1 MINADEV
8 EMQLSAD
15 SLKHKLKSDNSCNKG
30 ELEKVVKEIEK
41 NKQRLKN
48 AQILMLDGELNPS
61 EYKELKVK
69 LEEENQRLTVDEN
82 RIRNNSTNHHEM
94 VDSCLYLLKNI
105 DSFYH
110 AMDTAK
116 KQRLMGSIFPEKLHF
131 ENNQV
136 RTTRINE
143 MVLTLCRNNRAYS
156 GGKKKQRTIFD
167 ALPSSV
173 GNTGLEPVTPT
184 LSR

>member
-1 MINADEV
+1 MMRKVSNS
-8 EMQLSAD
+8 SA
-15 SLKHKLKSDNSCNKG
+15 
-30 ELEKVVKEIEK
+30 
-41 NKQRLKN
+41 
-48 AQILMLDGELNPS
+48 
-61 EYKELKVK
+61 
-69 LEEENQRLTVDEN
+69 
-82 RIRNNSTNHHEM
+82 NHHEM

-116 KQRLMGSIFPEKLHF
+116 KQRLMGSIFPEKLYF

-156 GGKKKQRTIFD
+156 GDKEKQRTIFD

-173 GNTGLEPVTPT
+173 GATGFEPVT
-184 LSR
+184 LAL